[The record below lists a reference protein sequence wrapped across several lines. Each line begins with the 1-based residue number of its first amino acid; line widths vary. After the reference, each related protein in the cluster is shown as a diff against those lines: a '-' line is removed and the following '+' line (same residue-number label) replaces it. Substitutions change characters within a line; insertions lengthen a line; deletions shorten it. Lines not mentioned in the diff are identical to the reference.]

1 MYTKQAELKAGLMFL
16 VALAALLFVLFRA
29 GGSRLPWAKGPSI
42 HLRFVQGFAAPHV
55 GDPVMMNGLRI
66 GTVKAVGQGTEVR
79 GVPGPDGKTLPLT
92 NDDRA
97 RLKLK
102 PGDAGEAREVFV
114 TAVVELLDEKQVI
127 PKGTRGQITVNL
139 TGAREL
145 ALLPGLSREDLL
157 PADTKDAPILTT
169 AAGDIADIQRS
180 IQQLA
185 DKVGTVADNANLVL
199 ADVRAAIADVRA
211 KIAVI
216 DLSGIQENVLAASS
230 DLREALATTRR
241 RIDEIAGRLADAAT
255 SVKGLASD
263 ASQGVKDIT
272 ADVREM
278 LGHLK
283 KASADIEGIV
293 ARAGP
298 KVDAI
303 LDGVAATVASAEGSV
318 KEFSGL
324 GTRVQGIVGEVGRDL
339 DEILSRV
346 SEGAHN
352 LSDVLEDLRA
362 HPWKLANK
370 PEDKE
375 IAFENLR
382 NAASNYVRATQ
393 AMRDSL
399 GAVQALEA
407 RRDLP
412 DAERRALVQKA
423 YDRLKA
429 DFARYEETAA
439 FFTRMLQSPAVSTGR

>member
-1 MYTKQAELKAGLMFL
+1 MYTQRAELKAGVMFL
-16 VALAALLFVLFRA
+16 AALAALLFVLFRA
-29 GGSRLPWAKGPSI
+29 GGSRLPWAKGPSL

-79 GVPGPDGKTLPLT
+79 GVPGADGKTLALT
-92 NDDRA
+92 SDDRA
-97 RLKLK
+97 RLRVK
-102 PGDAGEAREVFV
+102 PGESGEAREVFV

-127 PKGTRGQITVNL
+127 PRDTRGQITVNL

-145 ALLPGLSREDLL
+145 ALLPGLSREDLS
-157 PADTKDAPILTT
+157 PEATKAEPILTT
-169 AAGDIADIQRS
+169 AAGDIADIQKS
-180 IQQLA
+180 IQELA
-185 DKVGTVADNANLVL
+185 AKVGTVADNANLVL
-199 ADVRAAIADVRA
+199 SDVREAVADVRR
-211 KIAVI
+211 KIGGL
-216 DLSGIQENVLAASS
+216 DLAGIQENLLGASA
-230 DLREALATTRR
+230 DLREALTSARR
-241 RIDEIAGRLADAAT
+241 RIDEIAGRLADAAA
-255 SVKGLASD
+255 SVKGLTAD

-272 ADVREM
+272 ADVRQM

-283 KASADIEGIV
+283 QASADIEGIV

-303 LDGVAATVASAEGSV
+303 LDGVRSTVASAEGSV
-318 KEFSGL
+318 KEFAGL
-324 GTRVQGIVGEVGRDL
+324 GTRVQGVVAEAGRDL
-339 DEILSRV
+339 DAILARV
-346 SEGAHN
+346 GEGAHN

-362 HPWKLANK
+362 NPWKLANK

-399 GAVQALEA
+399 GAVRTLEG

-412 DAERRALVQKA
+412 DAERQALVQKA
-423 YDRLKA
+423 YDRLKT